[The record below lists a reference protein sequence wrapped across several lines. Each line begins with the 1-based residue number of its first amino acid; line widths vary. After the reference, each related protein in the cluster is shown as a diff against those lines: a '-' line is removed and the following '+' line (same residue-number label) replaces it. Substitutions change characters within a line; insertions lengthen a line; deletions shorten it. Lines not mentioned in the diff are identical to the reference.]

1 MVHMFEGNSSF
12 LFPCLVTFFADD
24 KALYFTVS
32 VKTQCVQSVYII
44 RAAAAGLLYSV
55 DPAWCICRG

>member
-12 LFPCLVTFFADD
+12 LFPCLVTFFADE
-24 KALYFTVS
+24 ALYFTVS

-44 RAAAAGLLYSV
+44 RAAAGLLYSV